1 MKVRLFGRL
10 RDALDRDEFDVDV
23 PHEIADSAALRS
35 WLGSAHPA
43 LLDPSVRMALDDCLV
58 IEPVPIGSARDVS
71 FLPTVS
77 GG

>member
-10 RDALDRDEFDVDV
+10 REALGRDEYDVDL
-23 PHEIADSAALRS
+23 PPGIDDSVALRA
-35 WLGSAHPA
+35 WLGRAHPA

-58 IEPVPIGSARDVS
+58 VEPIAIGSASNAS